1 MRYTFKFK
9 LFGSKVQMFDEGRMG
24 IVIEK
29 EPDVI
34 CVYGTDEKHK
44 DILCAIPLCHPKL
57 LKGAEYI
64 IDFRENEQAKVCVG
78 DLQII
83 IDFTKKKAVVSG
95 QTAGADLVGDGRFEK
110 TANIFSELHV
120 SSVIPL
126 PEY

>member
-1 MRYTFKFK
+1 MRYTFEFK

-57 LKGAEYI
+57 LKGAE
-64 IDFRENEQAKVCVG
+64 RVHN
-78 DLQII
+78 
-83 IDFTKKKAVVSG
+83 
-95 QTAGADLVGDGRFEK
+95 RF
-110 TANIFSELHV
+110 
-120 SSVIPL
+120 P
-126 PEY
+126 

>member
-34 CVYGTDEKHK
+34 CVYGTDEMHK

-57 LKGAEYI
+57 LKDAEYI

-83 IDFTKKKAVVSG
+83 IDFIKKKC
-95 QTAGADLVGDGRFEK
+95 
-110 TANIFSELHV
+110 ANNKSIKCYGSDSWGEDVQIEWDKAQDYLQ
-120 SSVIPL
+120 S
-126 PEY
+126 